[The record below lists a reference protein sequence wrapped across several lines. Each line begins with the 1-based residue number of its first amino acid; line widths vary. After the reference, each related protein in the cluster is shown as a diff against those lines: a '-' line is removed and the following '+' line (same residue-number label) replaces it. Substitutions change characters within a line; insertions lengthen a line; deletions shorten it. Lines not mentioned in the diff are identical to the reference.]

1 MGYDVNFDQKPSHG
15 DQRINVFKNACFVA
29 YFKENL
35 KLIIFHIKTLA

>member
-35 KLIIFHIKTLA
+35 ILIIFHIKTLA